1 MKINILKLLSSKA
14 FSILSAFVIGGVSTY
29 FVTDY
34 IRLKNNENISQK
46 KSSDESS
53 KTLMS
58 GKKVLKNNDSDD
70 PFAQM
75 DKFHDQMRKRMDKAF
90 GGRMLGGSTLG
101 GSLFGNSFFDS
112 DAFGSLS
119 SDGIKV
125 EEHEDDD
132 FKYVE
137 VLADGIDKNS
147 ININITDGMISISGE
162 IRKTEDNQSSGSRSM
177 SSYVSS
183 FNRSFNIPHGVSEEN
198 VKIDTNDNKIIIKFP
213 KERV

>member
-34 IRLKNNENISQK
+34 IRLKNNENISHK

-53 KTLMS
+53 KLHIS
-58 GKKVLKNNDSDD
+58 GNKILKNNDSDD

-75 DKFHDQMRKRMDKAF
+75 DKFHDQVRKRMDKAF
-90 GGRMLGGSTLG
+90 GGSMLG

-147 ININITDGMISISGE
+147 ININITNGMISISGE
-162 IRKTEDNQSSGSRSM
+162 IRKTEDNQSYGSRSM

>member
-1 MKINILKLLSSKA
+1 MKNNILKLLSSKA
-14 FSILSAFVIGGVSTY
+14 FTILSAFVIGGVSTF

-53 KTLMS
+53 KILMS
-58 GKKVLKNNDSDD
+58 GKKILKNNDSDD

-90 GGRMLGGSTLG
+90 GGSMLGGSTLG

-183 FNRSFNIPHGVSEEN
+183 FNRSFNIPYGVIEEN
-198 VKIDTNDNKIIIKFP
+198 VKIDTNDNKVIIKFP

>member
-1 MKINILKLLSSKA
+1 MKLLENKFFTISLA
-14 FSILSAFVIGGVSTY
+14 FILGGVSTY

-34 IRLKNNENISQK
+34 IRLKSNQSVSQTKEVSKPKISMKQNNFLK
-46 KSSDESS
+46 KDQD
-53 KTLMS
+53 
-58 GKKVLKNNDSDD
+58 ND

-75 DKFHDQMRKRMDKAF
+75 DKIHDQMRKRIDKAF
-90 GGRMLGGSTLG
+90 GGSMLGGGFLG

-112 DAFGSLS
+112 DSFGGFS

-137 VLADGIDKNS
+137 ILADGIDKNS
-147 ININITDGMISISGE
+147 IKIDIANGMISISGE

-183 FNRSFNIPHGVSEEN
+183 FSRSFNIPYGVSEEN
-198 VKIDTNDNKIIIKFP
+198 VKIDTEDNKIVIKFP
-213 KERV
+213 KERI